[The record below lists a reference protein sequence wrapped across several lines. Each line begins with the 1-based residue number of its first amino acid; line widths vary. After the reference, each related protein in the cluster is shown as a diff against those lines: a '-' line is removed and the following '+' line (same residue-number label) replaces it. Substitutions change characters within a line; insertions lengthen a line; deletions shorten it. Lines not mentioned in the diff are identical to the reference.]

1 MWCSNVQPVKGMA
14 CRCLLEALGG
24 RSKVKQE
31 KAKGLLAPLCAV
43 TAAGNA
49 RRFNGLRG

>member
-1 MWCSNVQPVKGMA
+1 MA
-14 CRCLLEALGG
+14 CRCLLEALSG

-31 KAKGLLAPLCAV
+31 KAKGSQTPLCAV

-49 RRFNGLRG
+49 RRTNGLQD